1 MTLKLAL
8 KNLKAKPWRTVA
20 SVLVIAVAV
29 AMFFAMFALEGA
41 VYEYVYA
48 VETADF
54 GDYDIMISAKSGG
67 DRLALVEPLEEV
79 AGVSSFVPTVSVYAL
94 LENGDDGEYI
104 RLRGFSR
111 GDIEKMNSVKVAS
124 GNAEELFTNSDN
136 VIISEAMSRALG
148 IGVGDRLSVA
158 SLASSGGS
166 RGFFVVAVAQNEGY
180 FVADSPYTV
189 LGSASGVAQL
199 ISPGGVEV
207 FNEIYVDVADGADA
221 ESVRDAV
228 AALPEYAELTVSLT
242 VDEAYISTRA
252 GNLSAPVTIAGA
264 AVALLSLVSVALIF
278 TLGVADRRAYAAKLA
293 LVGATKRKIAAL
305 FFTESAVIAAI
316 GAIVGSVLAVG
327 VFALLIQIVLSSV
340 VSFSVNAL
348 LLFGAAVTGG
358 VAAVAASVYPLFR
371 VFRASARENLF
382 SVEKKSL
389 APVVFSA
396 CLGAA
401 VLALLLVENF
411 VSGAMGVLSA
421 VNMVLVIAFAATLM
435 PFAVRGLG
443 RLMSRSPQASVM
455 VAGFAAQREKRAS
468 RSSQVLAVGLTVS
481 MLLFMTWS
489 LTTTIFADFTAEF
502 RDMIIVT
509 NVSSAVDEDEFAA
522 VEGVDGAYLM
532 VWGQGSLNSER
543 TGEVTTNILGSSS
556 ALGLADFEYI
566 TPREDV
572 LAALGEGKAVL
583 DYSLHELY
591 NLNAGDTVSLV
602 FDGERRDFVV
612 GGFVRHKLFNGAYT
626 VVSSEA
632 MDAAYGV
639 SPDTVV
645 LTVRG
650 DVAETAERVR
660 SVFADRNYYA
670 IPALEAYEWD
680 TASLEN
686 IFDLV
691 AALAFV
697 LSALVLAVLFA
708 GTVIGRAHS
717 ERTRGSLLAAGLS
730 KNALLGAEI
739 AEHAVSAIPALA
751 VALPVSA
758 LATLCLIHALRM
770 FGLYFEF
777 VFNAGVAFAA
787 GAVLAALYIAIPLV
801 AGFRRHYSMRRE

>member
-207 FNEIYVDVADGADA
+207 FNEIYIDVADGADA

-382 SVEKKSL
+382 SVEKRVSL
-389 APVVFSA
+389 PS
-396 CLGAA
+396 CSRR
-401 VLALLLVENF
+401 
-411 VSGAMGVLSA
+411 VSG
-421 VNMVLVIAFAATLM
+421 
-435 PFAVRGLG
+435 R
-443 RLMSRSPQASVM
+443 RCSRCCSSKIS
-455 VAGFAAQREKRAS
+455 FRA
-468 RSSQVLAVGLTVS
+468 RWAC
-481 MLLFMTWS
+481 
-489 LTTTIFADFTAEF
+489 
-502 RDMIIVT
+502 
-509 NVSSAVDEDEFAA
+509 
-522 VEGVDGAYLM
+522 
-532 VWGQGSLNSER
+532 
-543 TGEVTTNILGSSS
+543 
-556 ALGLADFEYI
+556 
-566 TPREDV
+566 
-572 LAALGEGKAVL
+572 
-583 DYSLHELY
+583 
-591 NLNAGDTVSLV
+591 
-602 FDGERRDFVV
+602 
-612 GGFVRHKLFNGAYT
+612 
-626 VVSSEA
+626 
-632 MDAAYGV
+632 
-639 SPDTVV
+639 
-645 LTVRG
+645 
-650 DVAETAERVR
+650 
-660 SVFADRNYYA
+660 
-670 IPALEAYEWD
+670 
-680 TASLEN
+680 
-686 IFDLV
+686 
-691 AALAFV
+691 
-697 LSALVLAVLFA
+697 
-708 GTVIGRAHS
+708 
-717 ERTRGSLLAAGLS
+717 
-730 KNALLGAEI
+730 
-739 AEHAVSAIPALA
+739 
-751 VALPVSA
+751 
-758 LATLCLIHALRM
+758 CLR
-770 FGLYFEF
+770 
-777 VFNAGVAFAA
+777 
-787 GAVLAALYIAIPLV
+787 
-801 AGFRRHYSMRRE
+801 

>member
-207 FNEIYVDVADGADA
+207 FNEIYIDVADGADA

-252 GNLSAPVTIAGA
+252 GNLSA
-264 AVALLSLVSVALIF
+264 ALIF

-305 FFTESAVIAAI
+305 FFAESAVIAAI

-411 VSGAMGVLSA
+411 ISGAMGVLSA

-443 RLMSRSPQASVM
+443 RLMSRAPQASVM

-509 NVSSAVDEDEFAA
+509 NVSSAVDEDEFTA

-739 AEHAVSAIPALA
+739 VEHAVSAIPALA

>member
-1 MTLKLAL
+1 MNKIRIIIAREFNERVRKKSFIITTILMPVLMLAL
-8 KNLKAKPWRTVA
+8 MAAPTLIMLFAKGDTKHL
-20 SVLVIAVAV
+20 LVI
-29 AMFFAMFALEGA
+29 
-41 VYEYVYA
+41 
-48 VETADF
+48 D
-54 GDYDIMISAKSGG
+54 DSGII
-67 DRLALVEPLEEV
+67 APQ
-79 AGVSSFVPTVSVYAL
+79 

-148 IGVGDRLSVA
+148 IGVGDRLAVA

-421 VNMVLVIAFAATLM
+421 VNMVLVIAFAVYAAFQSVILIAAAFYKKNHPDLNLDFITED
-435 PFAVRGLG
+435 RGP
-443 RLMSRSPQASVM
+443 RKKSRS
-455 VAGFAAQREKRAS
+455 
-468 RSSQVLAVGLTVS
+468 
-481 MLLFMTWS
+481 
-489 LTTTIFADFTAEF
+489 
-502 RDMIIVT
+502 
-509 NVSSAVDEDEFAA
+509 
-522 VEGVDGAYLM
+522 
-532 VWGQGSLNSER
+532 
-543 TGEVTTNILGSSS
+543 
-556 ALGLADFEYI
+556 
-566 TPREDV
+566 
-572 LAALGEGKAVL
+572 
-583 DYSLHELY
+583 
-591 NLNAGDTVSLV
+591 
-602 FDGERRDFVV
+602 
-612 GGFVRHKLFNGAYT
+612 
-626 VVSSEA
+626 
-632 MDAAYGV
+632 
-639 SPDTVV
+639 
-645 LTVRG
+645 
-650 DVAETAERVR
+650 
-660 SVFADRNYYA
+660 
-670 IPALEAYEWD
+670 
-680 TASLEN
+680 
-686 IFDLV
+686 
-691 AALAFV
+691 
-697 LSALVLAVLFA
+697 
-708 GTVIGRAHS
+708 
-717 ERTRGSLLAAGLS
+717 
-730 KNALLGAEI
+730 
-739 AEHAVSAIPALA
+739 
-751 VALPVSA
+751 
-758 LATLCLIHALRM
+758 
-770 FGLYFEF
+770 
-777 VFNAGVAFAA
+777 
-787 GAVLAALYIAIPLV
+787 
-801 AGFRRHYSMRRE
+801 